1 MRIENIKPAAVPAY
15 INNQENYEYMELESR
30 ANKTAAVLLTLSGLA
45 TLGLVGAGFMYN
57 RKSGL
62 KTFNETVKNKGIKFD
77 NKTAFIDGEKFSGA
91 LKYIT
96 KNNLIKTRLY
106 KDGLLS
112 SIDTKRELSDSTRL
126 LIERDKDGKIV
137 SFTLKRMKLWR
148 KPETIHTKQIRV

>member
-62 KTFNETVKNKGIKFD
+62 KTFNETVKNKGIKYTDLANSIKNQFVMLKGIKAGFD
-77 NKTAFIDGEKFSGA
+77 APKRISMNAF
-91 LKYIT
+91 
-96 KNNLIKTRLY
+96 
-106 KDGLLS
+106 
-112 SIDTKRELSDSTRL
+112 
-126 LIERDKDGKIV
+126 
-137 SFTLKRMKLWR
+137 
-148 KPETIHTKQIRV
+148 